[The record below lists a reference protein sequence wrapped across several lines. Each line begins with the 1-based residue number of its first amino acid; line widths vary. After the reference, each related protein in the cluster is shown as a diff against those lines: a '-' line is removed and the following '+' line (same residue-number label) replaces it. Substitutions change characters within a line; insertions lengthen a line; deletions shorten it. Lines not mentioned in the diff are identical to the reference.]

1 MTLRCP
7 ANPRRLSRR
16 WVWGLVAVLGMT
28 VLPVRGATQAGE
40 SGGAAPAG
48 AAESVPDLLA
58 VLTSPDTTTEARAEA
73 ADGVLRL
80 GPEDPVF
87 IQATAFLA
95 TPEGDLAGDALR
107 GPRAILSAIS
117 RTPMPPLQHFAPI
130 AALAQDAAS
139 PLSDDAIRALG
150 SFRSR
155 ESAATLVEI
164 LSEST
169 ASERQT
175 LAQQSLVSL
184 SGRDDVP
191 IGGWSAWLNEAVA
204 LPEREWQARL
214 LAAHIRR
221 EREFESE
228 LQRTE
233 RRLADAWSR
242 IHLLTPPEQRSV
254 VLAQLLSHQAPAL
267 RSLGFDLVNR
277 EIGEGRQ
284 LDPSVG
290 AATIA
295 LLDHRHPAVRAQ
307 AAHLLNRLAPA
318 EAEGPVLAALARE
331 TDPIAADALLL
342 AVTRW
347 ASPAAVAPTLK
358 WLKTPPATRLRA
370 ASTAWTLYRADAITE
385 PADREAVLLAVREV
399 PDDSVSAPV
408 CRLLAALGEPADIER
423 LRGLLASPTPAV
435 RGFAADA
442 LATLADEVD
451 TLLVAATSD
460 AAIFEGTARALR
472 THRLDAR
479 GYDILT
485 RLPSPSPAV
494 RSRVLGEYAALLST
508 DDIVRLARLAA
519 DPTEAVGLLR
529 PLLSADR
536 ADDAS
541 QRGQLAAGLLLLAQA
556 NVALNNPN
564 DALRALTVLPRI
576 APAEDP
582 GTEQAT
588 SEGSS
593 GGGVYADAQRL
604 RVTLLVWL
612 NRLDEADQVEWSDA
626 DADAG
631 GLADAWLDGLE
642 RAIAEPHA
650 GVIARGIAGRF
661 EDLTETQ
668 QARLEALQQQL
679 AATTAPD
686 AEPVGGG

>member
-1 MTLRCP
+1 MNSCRP
-7 ANPRRLSRR
+7 ANPRRDSRH
-16 WVWGLVAVLGMT
+16 WVRGLVAALAIAA
-28 VLPVRGATQAGE
+28 LPA
-40 SGGAAPAG
+40 SAAFQ
-48 AAESVPDLLA
+48 AAENGEADPASAAKSVPDVLA
-58 VLTSPDTTTEARAEA
+58 VLANPDTTAEARAEA
-73 ADGVLRL
+73 ADSILRL
-80 GPEDPVF
+80 RPEDPVF

-95 TPEGDLAGDALR
+95 TPEAAPSGDALR

-117 RTPMPPLQHFAPI
+117 RTPLPPFQFFVQV
-130 AALAQDAAS
+130 AALARDAAS
-139 PLSDDAIRALG
+139 PLSDEAIRALG
-150 SFRSR
+150 SYRSR

-242 IHLLTPPEQRSV
+242 IHLLTPPDQRSA

-295 LLDHRHPAVRAQ
+295 LLEHRQPAVRAQ

-331 TDPIAADALLL
+331 TDPTAADALLL
-342 AVTRW
+342 TVTRW

-358 WLKTPPATRLRA
+358 WLKSSPATRLRA

-385 PADREAVLLAVREV
+385 PADRLAVLQAVREV

-408 CRLLAALGEPADIER
+408 CRLLAALGDASDIER
-423 LRGLLASPTPAV
+423 LRGLLTSPTPAV

-442 LATLADEVD
+442 LATRAEEVD
-451 TLLVAATSD
+451 TLLVAATND

-519 DPTEAVGLLR
+519 DPSEAVGLLR

-536 ADDAS
+536 AVDAS
-541 QRGQLAAGLLLLAQA
+541 QRGQLATGLLLLAQA
-556 NVALNNPN
+556 NISLNNPN
-564 DALRALTVLPRI
+564 DALRALTVLPRT
-576 APAEDP
+576 APDTPPA
-582 GTEQAT
+582 
-588 SEGSS
+588 SS
-593 GGGVYADAQRL
+593 GDASGGDGVYTNAQRL

-612 NRLDEADQVEWSDA
+612 NRLDEADQIEWPAA
-626 DADAG
+626 DDDAG
-631 GLADAWLDGLE
+631 LLADAWLDGLE

-650 GVIARGIAGRF
+650 GVIARGIERRF
-661 EDLTETQ
+661 AELSEAQ
-668 QARLEALQQQL
+668 QARLTALQQQL
-679 AATTAPD
+679 AATTSPD
-686 AEPVGGG
+686 AAPVGGG

>member
-1 MTLRCP
+1 MS
-7 ANPRRLSRR
+7 AI
-16 WVWGLVAVLGMT
+16 G
-28 VLPVRGATQAGE
+28 VLPVRGAVQAGE
-40 SGGAAPAG
+40 AAEAGAG
-48 AAESVPDLLA
+48 AADASASDVLA
-58 VLTSPDTTTEARAEA
+58 ILASPDTPPDTRAEA
-73 ADGVLRL
+73 ADSVLRL
-80 GPEDPVF
+80 APDDPVF
-87 IQATAFLA
+87 VQATAFLA
-95 TPEGDLAGDALR
+95 TPGTALSGDALR
-107 GPRAILSAIS
+107 GPRAILAAVS
-117 RTPMPPLQHFAPI
+117 RTPMPHPPHFAQI
-130 AALAQDAAS
+130 AALARDAAS
-139 PLSDDAIRALG
+139 PLSDEAIRALG
-150 SFRSR
+150 SYRSR

-169 ASERQT
+169 ASERQS

-191 IGGWSAWLNEAVA
+191 IGGWSAWLNQAVA

-221 EREFESE
+221 EREFETE

-242 IHLLTPPEQRSV
+242 IYLLTPPEQRSA

-295 LLDHRHPAVRAQ
+295 LVEHRQPAVRAQ

-331 TDPIAADALLL
+331 TDPAAADALLL

-385 PADREAVLLAVREV
+385 PADRQAVLQAVRDI
-399 PDDSVSAPV
+399 PDDSVSGPV
-408 CRLLAALGEPADIER
+408 CRLLAAMGEQSDIER
-423 LRGLLASPTPAV
+423 LRGLLNSPTPAV
-435 RGFAADA
+435 RGYAADA
-442 LATLADEVD
+442 LATRAEEVD
-451 TLLVAATSD
+451 TLLVAATND

-485 RLPSPSPAV
+485 RLPSPSAAV

-519 DPTEAVGLLR
+519 DPSEAVGLLR
-529 PLLSADR
+529 PLLSAGR
-536 ADDAS
+536 AEDAA
-541 QRGQLAAGLLLLAQA
+541 QRAQLATGLLLLAQA
-556 NVALNNPN
+556 NMALNNPN
-564 DALRALTVLPRI
+564 DALRALTVLPR
-576 APAEDP
+576 ASSAEGP
-582 GTEQAT
+582 GTEPAPAD
-588 SEGSS
+588 GSPN
-593 GGGVYADAQRL
+593 GLGVYAEAQKL

-612 NRLDEADQVEWSDA
+612 NRLDEADQIEWSDA
-626 DADAG
+626 DEDAG
-631 GLADAWLDGLE
+631 RLADAWLDGLE

-650 GVIARGIAGRF
+650 GAIAAGIAGRF
-661 EDLTETQ
+661 EDLTEAQ
-668 QARLEALQQQL
+668 SERLAALQQRL
-679 AATTAPD
+679 AATTNPES
-686 AEPVGGG
+686 EPASGG